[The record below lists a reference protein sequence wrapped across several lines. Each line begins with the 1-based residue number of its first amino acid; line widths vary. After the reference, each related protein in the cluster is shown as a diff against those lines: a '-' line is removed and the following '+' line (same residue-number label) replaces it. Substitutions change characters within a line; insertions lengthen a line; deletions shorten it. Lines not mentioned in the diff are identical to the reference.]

1 MNDKTLTIEQRLTR
15 LEKAVFGQKGESQ
28 GRPKSTA
35 KSSDFSGPTGGV
47 RLLISQKFF
56 KSERGLVDVRAALEK
71 EGYRG
76 YVDAVI
82 QTALNR
88 QSARNGPLATFKK
101 DGKKLYV
108 NRK

>member
-1 MNDKTLTIEQRLTR
+1 MSETTLTIEQRLAR
-15 LEKAVFGQKGESQ
+15 LEKAVFGRKRQPDAAAS
-28 GRPKSTA
+28 PA
-35 KSSDFSGPTGGV
+35 KASDLSGPTGGV
-47 RLLISQKFF
+47 RLLLSQKFF
-56 KSERGLVDVRAALEK
+56 KSERSVADVRAALEK